1 MEHLIHILEA
11 ALIHILQGV
20 FVAGM
25 IGCAITIPICAWKY
39 FAVLF
44 EADTDESRESP
55 EASQAAD

>member
-1 MEHLIHILEA
+1 MGNLFHVLQS
-11 ALIHILQGV
+11 ALIHIVQGV